1 LRGCGTV
8 LAAFLTYF
16 YISREAVMTINER
29 KTGDVTVLDVDGKIL
44 LGEGDVQ
51 LKRKIDELI
60 ERKETKLVLNLANV
74 PYMDSGGLGEIV
86 RSYTTV
92 KRAGGELKLLNA
104 TKRISDLLTITKLIT
119 VFEVFETE
127 ADALKSF
134 A

>member
-1 LRGCGTV
+1 
-8 LAAFLTYF
+8 
-16 YISREAVMTINER
+16 MTITER
-29 KTGDVTVLDVDGKIL
+29 KSGDVTILDVEGKIL

-60 ERKETKLVLNLANV
+60 ERKETKLLLNLANV

-92 KRAGGELKLLNA
+92 KRANGELKLLNA

-119 VFEVFETE
+119 VFEIFEDEGE
-127 ADALKSF
+127 AVKSF

>member
-1 LRGCGTV
+1 
-8 LAAFLTYF
+8 
-16 YISREAVMTINER
+16 MTITER
-29 KTGDVTVLDVDGKIL
+29 KSGDVTVLDVEGKIL

-51 LKRKIDELI
+51 LKRKIDELT
-60 ERKETKLVLNLANV
+60 ERKETKLLLNLANV

-119 VFEVFETE
+119 VFEIFEDE
-127 ADALKSF
+127 AEAVKSYS

>member
-1 LRGCGTV
+1 
-8 LAAFLTYF
+8 
-16 YISREAVMTINER
+16 MTINER
-29 KTGDVTVLDVDGKIL
+29 KRGDVTILDVEGKIL

-60 ERKETKLVLNLANV
+60 ERKETKLVLNLASV

-119 VFEVFETE
+119 VFEVFEGE
-127 ADALKSF
+127 ADAVQSF